1 MANLLAECATNQITA
16 DDPQSFVILSEAAWR
31 ELFFLP
37 RIASVGVNPKI
48 RGLPFDLFQQRSK
61 RIHRKMAG
69 MDRSRRQPADSPHNL
84 FAAQPAHF
92 LHRFSLYQ
100 CGERRTASHSGNAS
114 FSQKTDLH
122 NLAVRD
128 LHAQFQNIAASW
140 ILYLY
145 RYVRIGNFARIP
157 RMLEVIQKLERIHC
171 KNCNPPVA
179 EISCGQKEL

>member
-1 MANLLAECATNQITA
+1 MRDESHNHRRPSIICHPER
-16 DDPQSFVILSEAAWR
+16 SEAVWR

-37 RIASVGVNPKI
+37 RRKRFGESKKSA
-48 RGLPFDLFQQRSK
+48 GLPFDLFQQRSK

-69 MDRSRRQPADSPHNL
+69 MDRSRRQPADSPHNF

-100 CGERRTASHSGNAS
+100 LGERRTTSHRGNAS
-114 FSQKTDLH
+114 FRQKTDLH
-122 NLAVRD
+122 DLAVRD

-140 ILYLY
+140 ILYLH

-171 KNCNPPVA
+171 KNCNPPLA
-179 EISCGQKEL
+179 EISCGQREL